1 MSRILNPNEKE
12 IVSRI
17 THPFP
22 AQLQLVLQSLARM
35 HREHMAIG
43 QWEGQSL
50 AGFVSMLQ
58 PKKLVEVGTLAGGSA
73 LWFVSQLKS
82 GSIFYTLEKDPGCV
96 SESTQVLSSLPQARF
111 SFSAVSEGSPL
122 PLFHPSDRVQII
134 LVAGEANQRLV
145 ELESQAPFDLVF
157 LDGAKGDYPAHALWA
172 QENLREGGLLLADN
186 VMLGGEI
193 FTDQKS
199 LYSAAQKK
207 AMLEF
212 HQIIWNSKNF
222 MTTIIPFLEGLSW
235 SIRKN

>member
-1 MSRILNPNEKE
+1 
-12 IVSRI
+12 
-17 THPFP
+17 
-22 AQLQLVLQSLARM
+22 M

-73 LWFVSQLKS
+73 LWFVSQLKP
-82 GSIFYTLEKDPGCV
+82 GSIFYTLEKDPQCV
-96 SESTQVLSSLPQARF
+96 HESTQVLSSLPQDKF
-111 SFSAVSEGSPL
+111 SFSAIAETAPVPL
-122 PLFHPSDRVQII
+122 LLPNDRVQIV
-134 LVAGEANQRLV
+134 LVAGDANLRLQ
-145 ELESQAPFDLVF
+145 ELAPQAPFDLVF

-186 VMLGGEI
+186 VLLGGEI
-193 FTDQKS
+193 FTDQNS

-212 HQIIWNSKNF
+212 QQIIWNSKNF

-235 SIRKN
+235 SIRKK